1 MRCNVYK
8 IRRGFYQGRILEVK
22 WMFVVVP
29 SEDALVLQP
38 SESKTL
44 VLAMIDAPSHA
55 AMHEV
60 QRRVRPRSR
69 YGFFPSFLP
78 SQRQRHR
85 LRSSNMQNELGI
97 AP

>member
-1 MRCNVYK
+1 MFTRFAE
-8 IRRGFYQGRILEVK
+8 GFIKAEFWEVK

-38 SESKTL
+38 SESKPL